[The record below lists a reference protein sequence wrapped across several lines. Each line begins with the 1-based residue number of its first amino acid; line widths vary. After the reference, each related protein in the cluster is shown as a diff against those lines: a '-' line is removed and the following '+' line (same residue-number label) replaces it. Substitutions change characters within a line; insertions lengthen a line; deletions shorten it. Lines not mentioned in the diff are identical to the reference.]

1 MAFLRNI
8 MRNIPLQLFMC
19 LLFALFFGAKITH
32 EFAEYAF
39 TASNLLKDLLMH
51 FLPLLVFSYIAVALG
66 AFHSRG
72 FLLVIFV
79 IVCTCLSN
87 ALTVFYG
94 YAVGSYALPFLITP
108 LKNSDLLNTTV
119 KTVRS
124 LWQLPLRPF
133 IPTDKTMLVGA
144 IVGLSLGL
152 CPIKSILN
160 VIFKLR
166 QFSTTVFKKCFI
178 PLLPIYVL
186 GFLLKIAKE
195 DALWP
200 LVQRYT
206 GVFVFTCVMLFIYLF
221 LMYVIASQGKIK
233 VMCSYLKEMLP
244 AGITGVSTVSSAATM
259 PITIAA
265 TERNTGDANYADFC
279 IPATVNVHLI
289 GDGVSIS
296 ITALALMLMHGSDI
310 PSISTYALFV
320 FFYCLAKFSCAGV
333 PGGGVLVLIPVF
345 QQNLG
350 MSPEVAGLLASIYV
364 LQDPILTS
372 ANVMG
377 NGAFAIITH
386 KIAKKVKLIT

>member
-1 MAFLRNI
+1 MAFLRNM

-19 LLFALFFGAKITH
+19 LMFALFFGSSVTH

-66 AFHSRG
+66 AFHSKG
-72 FLLVIFV
+72 FVLVIFV
-79 IVCTCLSN
+79 IVCTSLSN

-94 YAVGSYALPFLITP
+94 YIVGGCVLPFLITP
-108 LKNSDLLNTTV
+108 LNNSDLVNTAVNTV
-119 KTVRS
+119 HN

-133 IPTDKTMLVGA
+133 IQTDKTMLVGA
-144 IVGLSLGL
+144 VVGLYLGIR
-152 CPIKSILN
+152 PTKQIFDVIL
-160 VIFKLR
+160 KMR
-166 QFSTTVFKKCFI
+166 QFSTAIFKKCFI

-206 GVFVFTCVMLFIYLF
+206 GVFAFTCIMLFIYLF
-221 LMYVIASQGKIK
+221 LMYIIASGGKTK
-233 VMCSYLKEMLP
+233 VFYSYIKEMLP
-244 AGITGVSTVSSAATM
+244 AGITGFSTVSSAATM
-259 PITIAA
+259 PITIGA
-265 TERNTGDANYADFC
+265 TERTTGDANYADFC

-289 GDGVSIS
+289 GDGISIS
-296 ITALALMLMHGSDI
+296 ITALALMLMHGSDL
-310 PSISTYALFV
+310 PSISAYAIFV
-320 FFYCLAKFSCAGV
+320 FFYCLAKFSCAGG

-386 KIAKKVKLIT
+386 KIAKKVKLIN